1 MTLGALLTP
10 SAEPPQIHALYKS
23 IFSYIQCLQNT
34 LTQLSHAYGSYN
46 ICLHIGQMRSSLTFS
61 WFSKTSLFIPILLV
75 INKLKKSY
83 IFLEC

>member
-34 LTQLSHAYGSYN
+34 LTQLSHA
-46 ICLHIGQMRSSLTFS
+46 
-61 WFSKTSLFIPILLV
+61 
-75 INKLKKSY
+75 
-83 IFLEC
+83 